1 MRKKT
6 HLLVRG
12 REAPG
17 LEAEGRRAAGIPSWA
32 APPPWPGPSGSGGP
46 CFRNRLPY
54 LQTPTIL
61 CKTWGPGLNH
71 VSPQAHPG
79 VPTSSPQ
86 NEAVCGGGSVHSD
99 EGKTRSLGRP
109 YEDRSEHGRTA
120 GRPRGDTGRRH
131 CLCVTERASPTPR
144 SQTPASRT
152 EGDRLLSATQSAAC
166 SWRPQE
172 AKTPGQVRLSA

>member
-1 MRKKT
+1 MQKKT

-17 LEAEGRRAAGIPSWA
+17 LEAEGRPAAGVPSWA

-61 CKTWGPGLNH
+61 CKTWCPGLNR

-79 VPTSSPQ
+79 VLTSSPQ

-109 YEDRSEHGRTA
+109 YEDRSEHGHVGTQGGDTVSASWREP
-120 GRPRGDTGRRH
+120 RRHPDLRLPPRGLRVTVCCQPPSLPLARGGPRKPRR
-131 CLCVTERASPTPR
+131 
-144 SQTPASRT
+144 PAR
-152 EGDRLLSATQSAAC
+152 
-166 SWRPQE
+166 
-172 AKTPGQVRLSA
+172 